1 MSPVKVPFCL
11 GQLVEARPEVLQS
24 FKVQCSDRLT
34 QVSVDFRISKVD
46 LLGSVILQNPRE
58 DRVVC

>member
-1 MSPVKVPFCL
+1 MSPVKVPFSL
-11 GQLVEARPEVLQS
+11 GQLVVARPEVLQS